1 MKSFYIFLFLLG
13 CGSLYAQQ
21 TEKYWYPGEVHLI
34 DGTEIKGDINY
45 NLRYHLI
52 RVRINGKTTVLRE
65 EQLTSLV
72 LFTEDNRY
80 EFRQVALKNER
91 GEVSL
96 TFAKLIYLSQE
107 NFSLFKEYFVQTRT
121 VDIDPLSGAPTIR
134 DVPADHIRDAF
145 SPNPKPGPDY
155 RLFLA
160 DYQGNRYP
168 ISGRGFSKAFGKRHK
183 KIKKYMAQNEL
194 SIGKEEQLIKIIRY
208 ADILMNEGSND

>member
-1 MKSFYIFLFLLG
+1 MKSLYILLFVFGFNSLL
-13 CGSLYAQQ
+13 AQQ
-21 TEKYWYPGEVHLI
+21 AEKYWYPGEVHLI
-34 DGTEIKGDINY
+34 DGAEVKGDINY

-72 LFTEDNRY
+72 LFTEDNRH
-80 EFRQVALKNER
+80 EFRQVAIKNER

-107 NFSLFKEYFVQTRT
+107 NFSLFKEYFVHTRS
-121 VDIDPLSGAPTIR
+121 VDIDPLSGAPTIK

-168 ISGRGFSKAFGKRHK
+168 VSGRGFSKAFGKRHK

-208 ADILMNEGSND
+208 ADLLMIDDSDE